1 MANVKISGLPAA
13 TSVTA
18 GTDVAPLVSGGIT
31 TKATPQQIVNAG
43 LAAPGAIGGTTRGT
57 AAFTTELVGP
67 SASANFT
74 RFPNALTVISNT
86 SAGIQQN
93 ETHNMGIMAE
103 GTANA
108 SDTSIYG
115 VGVYGVGYT
124 ASGTRCGGVI
134 GEGHVSASADT
145 GSAIGVRGYANDTH
159 AGGLNIGIYGDC
171 SNGSSNYALYL
182 NNGDIYTAGA
192 KTWTLN
198 GNLTFSGAYTVTVP
212 TLSVSTTVSGTGFT
226 TYLASPPAIG
236 TTAPAA
242 GKFTDL
248 TSTGN
253 TTIGDASTDTF
264 TVYPQTISLINS
276 TAITAAS
283 TKTLT
288 LNGGAGS
295 SGLVIDASNNLGIG
309 VTPSAWGSPG
319 TVQALQIKNTSLAAS
334 GTNAYWGSNWYFGS
348 SDQYIAGG
356 TVSASL
362 LVQTGGSFVFSTAGT
377 PASHAAGDAITF
389 TTAMTL
395 GASGSL
401 TVPNIY
407 TNTTAAVTYVAV
419 SSAGLLQRGGVSS
432 LKYKQDIRDLESI
445 DINKFRPVIYKSKCE
460 NDDQTID
467 YFGFI
472 ADEVEEAGIKELVTY
487 NDAGEPEGFQYE
499 RMTVV
504 LLKAIQELLSQVS
517 DLKEELNEIKA
528 KVN

>member
-43 LAAPGAIGGTTRGT
+43 LLAPGAIGSGTPSTGKFTTIESTIATGTAPFTVASTTVVANLNASSLGGATFAAPGAIGSGT
-57 AAFTTELVGP
+57 ASTGAFTTL
-67 SASANFT
+67 SAS
-74 RFPNALTVISNT
+74 S
-86 SAGIQQN
+86 
-93 ETHNMGIMAE
+93 
-103 GTANA
+103 
-108 SDTSIYG
+108 
-115 VGVYGVGYT
+115 
-124 ASGTRCGGVI
+124 
-134 GEGHVSASADT
+134 
-145 GSAIGVRGYANDTH
+145 
-159 AGGLNIGIYGDC
+159 
-171 SNGSSNYALYL
+171 
-182 NNGDIYTAGA
+182 
-192 KTWTLN
+192 
-198 GNLTFSGAYTVTVP
+198 
-212 TLSVSTTVSGTGFT
+212 TVSGTGFSN
-226 TYLASPPAIG
+226 YLLSPPAIG

-295 SGLVIDASNNLGIG
+295 NGLVLTSGNLVGVGTGSPTTLLQVYAPSYDPTTTSSLPAISSSGGYGGGIG
-309 VTPSAWGSPG
+309 LIDSGVLSGFYSQSTGTELKFYVGKGPSD
-319 TVQALQIKNTSLAAS
+319 T
-334 GTNAYWGSNWYFGS
+334 
-348 SDQYIAGG
+348 
-356 TVSASL
+356 TVSKVVA
-362 LVQTGGSFVFSTAGT
+362 
-377 PASHAAGDAITF
+377 
-389 TTAMTL
+389 TL
-395 GASGSL
+395 NSSGNL

-407 TNTTAAVTYVAV
+407 TNTTASVTYVAV
-419 SSAGLLQRGGVSS
+419 SSAGLLQRGGVSA

-445 DINKFRPVIYKSKCE
+445 DITKFRPVRYKSKCE

-472 ADEVEEAGIKELVTY
+472 ADEVEEAGIKELITY
-487 NDAGEPEGFQYE
+487 NDDGEPEGFQYE

-504 LLKAIQELLSQVS
+504 LLKAIQELSAQNNALE
-517 DLKEELNEIKA
+517 DRLA
-528 KVN
+528 KLEAK